1 MGSSKTSLAQTFARL
16 KIIVFLLPQ
25 TYTNPMSKRSNIHF
39 EVSERK
45 ILLRIIDI
53 VSVLGILYLVGVIF
67 KFDYFIINKEHWVWS
82 IVLGVYLT
90 VFATIFE
97 LYDLQKA
104 SKFEVVVQNIIL
116 TSSTTVLIYLLTP
129 FYTPELPE
137 NRLQIVYFYIAV
149 NSALFLWRYAYV
161 MLIATPRFHKK
172 VFLVAGNENLV
183 SLITSLHKSDPNYK
197 VLGFIALDTDEKF
210 PTDVEVAPVLL
221 DELKEVVHEKGIS
234 EIVIATTPAETITI
248 ELYNELISL
257 LEQGVAIREYT
268 QVYEEITHRVPV
280 QHVDKDFYKYF
291 PFSRSNQNKLYLF
304 FHRLLDILFSL
315 IGLCFGLLIFPLII
329 IGNVIGNRGPL
340 FYTQTRVGK
349 NGNPFKIFK
358 LRSMVKDA
366 EKEGARYAEKA
377 DVRVTQFGKFLRR
390 SRFDEIPQFINV
402 IKGDMSVIGPRPERP
417 IFVKELA
424 EKIPFYEVR
433 HLVKPGVT
441 GWAQVNAMY
450 GSTTNDA
457 LEKLQYDLYYIK
469 HRSFFL
475 DISIVIK
482 TLSTI
487 IFYRGQ

>member
-1 MGSSKTSLAQTFARL
+1 M
-16 KIIVFLLPQ
+16 
-25 TYTNPMSKRSNIHF
+25 
-39 EVSERK
+39 
-45 ILLRIIDI
+45 
-53 VSVLGILYLVGVIF
+53 
-67 KFDYFIINKEHWVWS
+67 
-82 IVLGVYLT
+82 
-90 VFATIFE
+90 
-97 LYDLQKA
+97 
-104 SKFEVVVQNIIL
+104 
-116 TSSTTVLIYLLTP
+116 
-129 FYTPELPE
+129 
-137 NRLQIVYFYIAV
+137 
-149 NSALFLWRYAYV
+149 
-161 MLIATPRFHKK
+161 
-172 VFLVAGNENLV
+172 
-183 SLITSLHKSDPNYK
+183 
-197 VLGFIALDTDEKF
+197 LGFIALDTNEKF
-210 PTDVEVAPVLL
+210 PTDVAVSPVLL

-304 FHRLLDILFSL
+304 FHRLLDILFSS

-329 IGNVIGNRGPL
+329 IGNVIGNRDPL
-340 FYTQTRVGK
+340 FYTQTRVWK
-349 NGNPFKIFK
+349 NGNPFKIYK

-402 IKGDMSVIGPRPERP
+402 IKGDMSVIGLRPERP

-424 EKIPFYEVR
+424 EKIPFYEVH

-441 GWAQVNAMY
+441 GWVQVNAMY